1 MVFGFGLSRKDT
13 DLSPKSLVSSPNSYA
28 QPSMLQ
34 DVLNILHQD
43 DDHAVVLKEA
53 GMSTHG
59 RGRQHLSALLAR
71 SPALP
76 EGAKPVHRLDY
87 GTRGPVLVAWSS
99 GSDVS
104 FSSPMAVYGQ
114 NLPQLVLELAT
125 SPIRRRCGFPIEGKP
140 SRSTFRCLAPDVGP
154 CTEAPRWWEWTIETG
169 RTHQIRRHAAAM
181 GHPVVGDLVYGTP
194 PLYTG
199 AGLHLTCTRL
209 ELSPPPHWESHSDS
223 NSSAKK

>member
-1 MVFGFGLSRKDT
+1 M
-13 DLSPKSLVSSPNSYA
+13 
-28 QPSMLQ
+28 
-34 DVLNILHQD
+34 LNIVYQD

-53 GMSTHG
+53 GTSIHG

-71 SPALP
+71 STELP
-76 EGAKPVHRLDY
+76 DGAKPVHRLDH

-99 GSDVS
+99 VA
-104 FSSPMAVYGQ
+104 MAAFQAQWPSIVKTYHSWCCGDG
-114 NLPQLVLELAT
+114 PPSAG
-125 SPIRRRCGFPIEGKP
+125 RCGFPIDGKP
-140 SRSTFRCLAPDVGP
+140 SRSTFKVLGSRSWAVHGSAMLV
-154 CTEAPRWWEWTIETG
+154 EWTIETG

-209 ELSPPPHWESHSDS
+209 DYHHPITDRPMEIQVHP
-223 NSSAKK
+223 AKKMRRAILSDFTPVATSKFTELFEG

>member
-1 MVFGFGLSRKDT
+1 MHQGV
-13 DLSPKSLVSSPNSYA
+13 Y
-28 QPSMLQ
+28 
-34 DVLNILHQD
+34 ILHQD

-76 EGAKPVHRLDY
+76 EGAKPVHRLDH

-99 GSDVS
+99 EVMSAFQAQWPSMVKTYHSWCSGHD
-104 FSSPMAVYGQ
+104 
-114 NLPQLVLELAT
+114 LPIAG
-125 SPIRRRCGFPIEGKP
+125 RCGFPIEGKP
-140 SRSTFRCLAPDVGP
+140 SRSAFKVLGTR
-154 CTEAPRWWEWTIETG
+154 RWAVHGTATLVEWTIETG

-181 GHPVVGDLVYGTP
+181 GHPVVGDMVYGTP

-199 AGLHLTCTRL
+199 AGLHLTCT
-209 ELSPPPHWESHSDS
+209 ELSYRHPTTGHPMAILVRP
-223 NSSAKK
+223 AKKMRRAIPGDFTAVVASKFTELFEG